1 METLLINEEFISQFK
16 FWLDG
21 QVQQGMTFRDD
32 LFGYVAEF
40 KNSQRHEA
48 FDLTWKLSQENGQQV
63 VVTATRSHY
72 RIWLNLRSTT
82 ELSTSDSALDGQM
95 QLLAA

>member
-21 QVQQGMTFRDD
+21 HVQQGMSFRND

-48 FDLTWKLSQENGQQV
+48 FDLTWKLSQQKGQQV
-63 VVTATRSHY
+63 VVTATHSHY
-72 RIWLNLRSTT
+72 KVWLNLRSTT
-82 ELSTSDSALDGQM
+82 ESIPLDSDAQM
-95 QLLAA
+95 PLLAAC